1 MLPFGSQRSLPV
13 QGSCFFGAHFSA
25 AAGKFNNTKSVGST
39 RSCARGLPFT
49 EENRSNKAFGF
60 LRRCAGEGPR
70 KPSNFLS
77 TLYAGFCLVCSK
89 IDPGQLS
96 QGSLFAQRKL
106 APAWVVPPGCRTP
119 KTMRGTA
126 FGHRSRR
133 YKTVTEKMIQSHG
146 CGERRGR
153 IVTRM
158 RDIGIQVIS
167 RA

>member
-39 RSCARGLPFT
+39 RSCARGLPFP

-106 APAWVVPPGCRTP
+106 AQLGLFLAVVVPQRRCGVLLSVTVLGVTKP
-119 KTMRGTA
+119 
-126 FGHRSRR
+126 SRR
-133 YKTVTEKMIQSHG
+133 
-146 CGERRGR
+146 R
-153 IVTRM
+153 
-158 RDIGIQVIS
+158 
-167 RA
+167 